1 MAALQDFLDRHD
13 ARHRHDEVL
22 GGPGRLALLGL
33 AGLLALIAP
42 VLDPTAPF
50 LVFLLTRVLIF
61 ALFAISLD
69 FVFGYTGLPSFGHAA
84 MFGTGGYA
92 AALLLSNGTQNLLL
106 VLPATFVVG
115 VVVAIVIGWLSVR
128 SRGIYFAMLTLAFAQ
143 VLYIVAFNDLL
154 ATILGIANVTGGDN
168 GIVGIPGY
176 QLAGTSLQGTLV
188 YYYLVLVIT
197 VGSVALLFRMAN
209 SPFGRVIQG
218 IRENEDRID
227 ALGYN
232 VSLYKVVA
240 FAISGGF
247 AGLAGG
253 LLVPLQ
259 TLAHPQILHW
269 QLSGELIVMVLL
281 GGMGTLWGPMFGAAL
296 VILMEDFL
304 SSIIGWRIILGSV
317 FVIVVIFAPTGL
329 AGITRT
335 LREEPRRAPAHLKN
349 AVQTYV
355 SKVRR

>member
-1 MAALQDFLDRHD
+1 MSVIQDFLERHD

-22 GGPGRLALLGL
+22 GGRGRLALL
-33 AGLLALIAP
+33 AIVVLLVIAAP
-42 VLDPTAPF
+42 ILEPTAPF
-50 LVFLLTRVLIF
+50 LVFLFTRVLIF

-69 FVFGYTGLPSFGHAA
+69 FVFGYSGLPSFGHAA
-84 MFGTGGYA
+84 MFGTGGFA
-92 AALLLSNGTQNLLL
+92 AALLLSNGTRNLLV
-106 VLPATFVVG
+106 VLPTTFVVG
-115 VVVAIVIGWLSVR
+115 IVTAIAIGWLSVR

-154 ATILGIANVTGGDN
+154 ATILGVANVTGGDN

-176 QLAGTSLQGTLV
+176 QVAGTSLQGTLI
-188 YYYLVLVIT
+188 YYYLVLALT
-197 VGSVALLFRMAN
+197 VVSVALLFRVAN

-232 VSLYKVVA
+232 VSLYKVLA
-240 FAISGGF
+240 FSISGGF

-253 LLVPLQ
+253 LWVPLQ

-304 SSIIGWRIILGSV
+304 SSIVGWRIILGSM
-317 FVIVVIFAPTGL
+317 FVIVVIFAPKGL
-329 AGITRT
+329 AGIIRT
-335 LREEPRRAPAHLKN
+335 LREDPRGAPQHFRN
-349 AVQTYV
+349 AIATYV

>member
-1 MAALQDFLDRHD
+1 MSAIRDFLDRHD

-22 GGPGRLALLGL
+22 GGPGRLALLGV
-33 AGLLALIAP
+33 AILLVIVAP
-42 VLDPTAPF
+42 ILEPSAPF

-61 ALFAISLD
+61 ALFALSLD

-84 MFGTGGYA
+84 MFGTGGFA
-92 AALLLSNGTQNLLL
+92 AALLLTNGTQNILV
-106 VLPATFVVG
+106 VLPTTFVVG
-115 VVVAIVIGWLSVR
+115 VLVAIAIGWLSVR

-154 ATILGIANVTGGDN
+154 ARIFGFANVTGGDN
-168 GIVGIPGY
+168 GIVGIPGFEI
-176 QLAGTSLQGTLV
+176 AGSSLQGTLV
-188 YYYLVLVIT
+188 YYYLVLFLTI
-197 VGSVALLFRMAN
+197 GSVALLFRVAN

-232 VSLYKVVA
+232 VTLYKVVA
-240 FAISGGF
+240 FSISGGF

-253 LLVPLQ
+253 LWVPLQ

-296 VILMEDFL
+296 VVLLEDFL
-304 SSIIGWRIILGSV
+304 SSIIGWRVILGSV

-329 AGITRT
+329 AGIIRT
-335 LREEPRRAPAHLKN
+335 LREDPRGAPRHLRN
-349 AVQTYV
+349 AIQTYL